1 MPKKLTEAETKDK
14 WNFYIDRL
22 LKAKY
27 CKVLLDNGLSNKQ
40 SATLRALMTALV
52 EGKIDINM
60 LKPYIEEQTYIT
72 PNNKISMSI
81 GLLRYIRSPFS
92 SYSGPP
98 VLPNLRSISLHISS
112 IISPSASGLYPF
124 GNINW

>member
-27 CKVLLDNGLSNKQ
+27 CKVLLDNGLNNKQ

-52 EGKIDINM
+52 DGKIDINM
-60 LKPYIEEQTYIT
+60 LKPYI
-72 PNNKISMSI
+72 
-81 GLLRYIRSPFS
+81 
-92 SYSGPP
+92 
-98 VLPNLRSISLHISS
+98 
-112 IISPSASGLYPF
+112 
-124 GNINW
+124 

>member
-14 WNFYIDRL
+14 WNFYIDKL

-27 CKVLLDNGLSNKQ
+27 CKVLADNNLYGKQ

-60 LKPYIEEQTYIT
+60 LMPYIDAQTFIT
-72 PNNKISMSI
+72 PNNKVSK
-81 GLLRYIRSPFS
+81 L
-92 SYSGPP
+92 
-98 VLPNLRSISLHISS
+98 
-112 IISPSASGLYPF
+112 
-124 GNINW
+124 

>member
-14 WNFYIDRL
+14 WNFYIDKL

-27 CKVLLDNGLSNKQ
+27 CKLLTENNLIGKQ

-60 LKPYIEEQTYIT
+60 LRPYIEEQTFIT
-72 PNNKISMSI
+72 PNNKVSK
-81 GLLRYIRSPFS
+81 L
-92 SYSGPP
+92 
-98 VLPNLRSISLHISS
+98 
-112 IISPSASGLYPF
+112 
-124 GNINW
+124 

>member
-14 WNFYIDRL
+14 WNFYIDKL
-22 LKAKY
+22 LKAKF
-27 CKVLLDNGLSNKQ
+27 CKVLLDNKLVNRQ

-72 PNNKISMSI
+72 PNSI
-81 GLLRYIRSPFS
+81 VSKL
-92 SYSGPP
+92 
-98 VLPNLRSISLHISS
+98 
-112 IISPSASGLYPF
+112 
-124 GNINW
+124 

>member
-14 WNFYIDRL
+14 WNFYIDKL
-22 LKAKY
+22 LKAKF
-27 CKVLLDNGLSNKQ
+27 CKVLLDNKLVNRQ

-72 PNNKISMSI
+72 LNNKVSK
-81 GLLRYIRSPFS
+81 L
-92 SYSGPP
+92 
-98 VLPNLRSISLHISS
+98 
-112 IISPSASGLYPF
+112 
-124 GNINW
+124 

>member
-14 WNFYIDRL
+14 WNFYIDKL

-27 CKVLLDNGLSNKQ
+27 CKVLLDHKLVNKQ

-52 EGKIDINM
+52 DGKIDMDM

-72 PNNKISMSI
+72 PHNKVSK
-81 GLLRYIRSPFS
+81 L
-92 SYSGPP
+92 
-98 VLPNLRSISLHISS
+98 
-112 IISPSASGLYPF
+112 
-124 GNINW
+124 